1 MLFKLISIL
10 RVQLIFF
17 SVPIILVTCSAMFV
31 IGSESVYNYGFEK
44 YDIPDT
50 TGITMEQLKIAGSQ
64 LRDYFDNDEE
74 LIRISILKHGTMV
87 PNLFNNREILHMKD
101 VKALVKLVYRIQSMS
116 VGIVIMCVI
125 VGFFNNES
133 RHISRSIIWMGR
145 GGMLTISLTGM
156 IGLLSLLGFDRLF
169 LYFHLVSFSN
179 DLWILDPSRDYLI
192 AMFPQGF
199 FFDATMLIAGL
210 VVIQGLILA
219 MLPRVLRLFWKIR

>member
-31 IGSESVYNYGFEK
+31 IGSEFVYNYGFEK

-50 TGITMEQLKIAGSQ
+50 TGIAMEQLKIAGSQ
-64 LRDYFDNDEE
+64 IRDYFDNDEE

-101 VKALVKLVYRIQSMS
+101 VKALVKLVYRLQIMS

-219 MLPRVLRLFWKIR
+219 MLPRVLRLFWKIG